1 MPTPQMLML
10 QMPQMQPVLMQSTQS
25 IESVLMPL
33 QKQMRP
39 VLMCSNLML
48 LVLVWLMRMVD
59 WCGLWRV
66 PPPVAALSG
75 RIAID
80 EPMRCS
86 FVLRGRTRMILFP
99 RRQSNRRWQR

>member
-1 MPTPQMLML
+1 MAAKALTRSRKSLSTGSQMPTPQMLML

-59 WCGLWRV
+59 WCGL
-66 PPPVAALSG
+66 
-75 RIAID
+75 
-80 EPMRCS
+80 
-86 FVLRGRTRMILFP
+86 
-99 RRQSNRRWQR
+99 